1 MKENSKDV
9 REAEN
14 KVESADFL
22 SKENCLEV
30 QLVKKKMEVLVY
42 CVYDFF
48 KYENL
53 ATFKIMGI
61 QNLKYE
67 DMASIGHLHE

>member
-1 MKENSKDV
+1 MI
-9 REAEN
+9 
-14 KVESADFL
+14 
-22 SKENCLEV
+22 
-30 QLVKKKMEVLVY
+30 
-42 CVYDFF
+42 FF